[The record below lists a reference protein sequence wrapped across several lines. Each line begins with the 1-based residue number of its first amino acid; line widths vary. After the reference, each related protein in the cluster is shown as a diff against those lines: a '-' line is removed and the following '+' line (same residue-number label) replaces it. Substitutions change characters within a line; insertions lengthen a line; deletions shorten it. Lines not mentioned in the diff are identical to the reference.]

1 MTTIFLF
8 YRIGQMIKKY
18 IYFDICQ
25 GSNKNIWRFSH
36 VIQTFRKR
44 KYYGR
49 QTLIGGLSFERGEGG
64 WVGHLP
70 PERHTMSL

>member
-1 MTTIFLF
+1 
-8 YRIGQMIKKY
+8 MIKKY

-49 QTLIGGLSFERGEGG
+49 QTLIGGLSFERGEGAG
-64 WVGHLP
+64 
-70 PERHTMSL
+70 